1 MEADLRLA
9 SPLVIGATG
18 MDAIIQNIRIIATT
32 FAYSVPLDRG
42 FAHLG
47 GFLDTPTMAETARK
61 MAELTAAIEEKEPR
75 VKVFRIWFE
84 NRPDDAHEGRLYPVI
99 TFVLKDGVTL

>member
-61 MAELTAAIEEKEPR
+61 MGGADGGHRGERASGQGIP
-75 VKVFRIWFE
+75 
-84 NRPDDAHEGRLYPVI
+84 HPV
-99 TFVLKDGVTL
+99 